1 MVEWLLL
8 LAAVVLTVGTAVFVA
23 TEFSLVALDRPTVQR
38 ALDAG
43 DARAGSVLRSLRAL
57 STQLSAA
64 QVGITLTT
72 LLVGYLAQPSLG
84 LLLTS
89 PLAAVLPAAWVEP
102 TATTAALV
110 LVTLFSMVFG
120 ELLPQFLGISAP
132 LEVGKVVAGPVRV
145 FSIIAKPL
153 IATLNGSANGF
164 LRGIGIEPQ
173 EELSGARTPQ
183 ELASLIRR
191 SAEVGTMAADT
202 ALMAT
207 RSLSFFERTAA
218 DVMTPRVRTIS
229 IARTASAQEVIELT
243 RRTGHSRFLVVGEDI
258 DDVDG
263 LVHVKKALAVPR
275 KRRATV
281 PASALMVE
289 PVLVPETIRL
299 VPLLEDLRDSGLQTA
314 VVVDEHGGTS
324 GLVTLEDVVEEIV
337 GDIADEHDWSGV
349 TGRRAKDGSWSVP
362 GTWRPD
368 EVRTR
373 LGAPVPDHPAYATVG
388 GFLMAA
394 LGRVPERGD
403 VVTLPGWKVR
413 VQRMEGRRVARVRVI
428 PATSRELSVPS
439 PAGAIE
445 PTRAPRGLGG
455 AVRSGRAESADP
467 VGSSAPAIE
476 VSDRPEVQP

>member
-263 LVHVKKALAVPR
+263 LVHVKEALAVPR
-275 KRRATV
+275 KRRTTV

-337 GDIADEHDWSGV
+337 GEVLDEHDDR
-349 TGRRAKDGSWSVP
+349 TRMPAHQLADGAWSVP
-362 GTWRPD
+362 GMWRPD
-368 EVRTR
+368 EVTHRI
-373 LGAPVPDHPAYATVG
+373 GAPVPEHPAYETLG
-388 GFLMAA
+388 GFVMAA
-394 LGRVPERGD
+394 LGRVPTVD
-403 VVTLPGWKVR
+403 DTVSLPGWQLR
-413 VQRMEGRRVARVRVI
+413 VIRMEGRRVARVRFE
-428 PATSRELSVPS
+428 A
-439 PAGAIE
+439 
-445 PTRAPRGLGG
+445 
-455 AVRSGRAESADP
+455 
-467 VGSSAPAIE
+467 
-476 VSDRPEVQP
+476 VSDEVEGLSGEGETQ